1 MSFATDVFAQ
11 DSYHFHGET
20 RTDFKALLKDH
31 GYRYMFYLRQCQA
44 GGWRKILFSIPRKHL
59 SLRHGLEISP
69 DVRCGGGLYLGHPYN
84 ITVSSGV
91 VLGMN
96 VNLHKGCTI
105 GRENRGKRE
114 GCPTIGNCVSI
125 GINATVVGNISI
137 GDDVMIAAGAF
148 VNHDVPSHSICVGNP
163 CRIISR
169 VGATDGY
176 IVNRVGAQ

>member
-69 DVRCGGGLYLGHPYN
+69 DVRCGGGCTLGIP
-84 ITVSSGV
+84 TTLLSAV
-91 VLGMN
+91 
-96 VNLHKGCTI
+96 
-105 GRENRGKRE
+105 GRFL
-114 GCPTIGNCVSI
+114 
-125 GINATVVGNISI
+125 A
-137 GDDVMIAAGAF
+137 
-148 VNHDVPSHSICVGNP
+148 
-163 CRIISR
+163 
-169 VGATDGY
+169 
-176 IVNRVGAQ
+176 